1 MAFLSTLLNPVG
13 ALMSYGAKRTASYF
27 KPSTSSTTRQ
37 RQTSASLGAP
47 VSLNSLMQSGAS
59 GAIRYSGSTA
69 PLSTAFR
76 AQPKPAITAPAGGY
90 RAPSTPYSPPKS
102 SGGAPVAPL
111 PPMTPTDTGNRGKS
125 QDSSSGKTPEA
136 PKPISVDPRYEK
148 DYNKAM
154 RAYESALQLSPEE
167 LSTQGE
173 LDRVIESFR
182 QGYTGIKNKAIP
194 MEFITGQLSSLEE
207 RAVNLAEPLENKL
220 ARMQAQ
226 RLASLESSKFSLEQA
241 GKRWDVARDEVSELR
256 REANEERRFS
266 TEMGFKERELAE
278 GTRRWDSEF
287 LLSKDKFEED
297 KKQFGMQYALDTQK
311 FALEAQKEAREAAK
325 DAIAG
330 QPSAY
335 KQERATRINDSIND
349 LLPRVG
355 YGTTGA
361 FGFGAGYVP
370 GTKAA
375 DFRADLNK
383 LAASIAFNEL
393 AEMREASKT
402 GGALGSVAVRELELL
417 QDSLGSLSRTQSP
430 ENLRKNLLAIQQSV
444 SRWNSAS
451 GSGSGNV
458 ITAPDGTQVIITD

>member
-1 MAFLSTLLNPVG
+1 MAFLSTLLNPLG
-13 ALMSYGAKRTASYF
+13 ALANYGAKKAVSYF
-27 KPSTSSTTRQ
+27 KPPTTSTRQ
-37 RQTSASLGAP
+37 PQTSASLGAP

-59 GAIRYSGSTA
+59 GAISFSSSTS
-69 PLSTAFR
+69 PLTTAFR
-76 AQPKPAITAPAGGY
+76 AQPKPAITSGGSY
-90 RAPSTPYSPPKS
+90 SAPSTPYSPPKS
-102 SGGAPVAPL
+102 SGSASVPPL
-111 PPMTPTDTGNRGKS
+111 PPMEAVAGGSGGKS
-125 QDSSSGKTPEA
+125 QNSGSGSA
-136 PKPISVDPRYEK
+136 PAMPVGIDPRYEK

-154 RAYESALQLSPEE
+154 QAYQKALELSPEE

-325 DAIAG
+325 DAVAG